1 MRILNS
7 YEVSSM
13 IDEIEQDVRNKYDLE
28 DNWNV
33 DCYPDE
39 IHDLGIKIRVCNNE
53 EEFEYLK
60 TKVKELFERWAKD
73 CVMEG

>member
-28 DNWNV
+28 DNWYG

>member
-28 DNWNV
+28 DNWYG

-39 IHDLGIKIRVCNNE
+39 IHDLEIKIRVCNNE

-73 CVMEG
+73 CVMEE